1 MTMAIPFR
9 RFMFEQDSLRH
20 LILEAKAG
28 DVAAFER
35 ILIAYDRL
43 VLRFAQRILLN
54 REAARDVAQETF
66 LRLHRNMSRI
76 DENRD
81 LTAWLYRTTAN
92 ICYDTLRRSKQ
103 HLPIDVLGEPAVQT
117 PNPEESLELR
127 EQRQMIRVGLL
138 RLTPREREV
147 IVLRDLEGQSTEEIA
162 VLLNVSQTTV
172 RSLLSTG
179 RVKLKTHIWATLRRA
194 Q

>member
-54 REAARDVAQETF
+54 HEAARDVAQETF
-66 LRLHRNMSRI
+66 MRLHRNMSRI

-81 LTAWLYRTTAN
+81 LTAWLYRTTTN

-103 HLPIDVLGEPAVQT
+103 HLPIDALGEPAVEA
-117 PNPEESLELR
+117 PNPE
-127 EQRQMIRVGLL
+127 
-138 RLTPREREV
+138 
-147 IVLRDLEGQSTEEIA
+147 QSP
-162 VLLNVSQTTV
+162 
-172 RSLLSTG
+172 
-179 RVKLKTHIWATLRRA
+179 
-194 Q
+194 